1 MKKLAISEFKELG
14 KDVIEAWKLEGRD
27 LSEAA
32 QVIFYPVTHLIDSEK
47 KKPSDEEIKNTIQ
60 SLVDIPRIAPLII
73 IFVSSP
79 IPGGSILYL
88 SLTRWIEKI
97 TGNRI
102 RISPR
107 RFNKIIDRISL
118 RKD

>member
-1 MKKLAISEFKELG
+1 MKKLDISGFKELG

-27 LSEAA
+27 LGQAA

-47 KKPSDEEIKNTIQ
+47 KKPSEEEIKNTIQ
-60 SLVDIPRIAPLII
+60 SLADIPRIAPLII

-88 SLTRWIEKI
+88 SLTRWIEKM
-97 TGNRI
+97 TGDRI
-102 RISPR
+102 RIAPR
-107 RFNKIIDRISL
+107 RFNKILDRVEG
-118 RKD
+118 KK

>member
-1 MKKLAISEFKELG
+1 MKKLDISEFKELG
-14 KDVIEAWKLEGRD
+14 KDVIEAWKLEGKD

-32 QVIFYPVTHLIDSEK
+32 QVIFYPVVHLVNSET
-47 KKPSDEEIKNTIQ
+47 KKPSKDDIKKTLE
-60 SLVDIPRIAPLII
+60 SMADIPRIAPLII

-79 IPGGSILYL
+79 IPGGSIIYL

-97 TGNRI
+97 SKNRI

-107 RFNKIIDRISL
+107 RFNKILDRIS
-118 RKD
+118 KNN